1 MMSSSGKDSAEVPS
15 SSGCGLSTPSQ
26 LHRLAADFSSDCK
39 NKIDEVS
46 EESGSEP
53 ALRFKDPE
61 ARALFKG
68 CFESLDELGSLFGVK
83 ISKPKIV
90 DFVPEPDGLVEERA
104 APANLERNDSD
115 ISFTASNNLSMET
128 LNR

>member
-1 MMSSSGKDSAEVPS
+1 MSSSGKDSAEVPS

-26 LHRLAADFSSDCK
+26 LHRLAADFSSD
-39 NKIDEVS
+39 
-46 EESGSEP
+46 
-53 ALRFKDPE
+53 LRFKDPE